1 MSVKKEKKIY
11 WSSGVTRDEVV
22 RSLNDENP
30 SVFRNQRHRR
40 QLTIFA
46 AAWVMGMSCTVFLS
60 HPKLKSYLDFLLL
73 AVSLVLYFQL
83 RKSVRSVADAPD
95 ELLDERQIAIRNS
108 AYLVAYRWLAGVF
121 MIHTIGYLLAV
132 EVMQLDVAWSNFTQ
146 VLIALCM
153 WVACL
158 PSMALAWSLPSET
171 QFLDDSK

>member
-40 QLTIFA
+40 QLTTFA

-171 QFLDDSK
+171 QFLNDSK

>member
-1 MSVKKEKKIY
+1 MTVKKEKKFY

-22 RSLNDENP
+22 KSLNDDKP
-30 SVFRNQRHRR
+30 SVFRNQWHRR
-40 QLTIFA
+40 QLTIFTA
-46 AAWVMGMSCTVFLS
+46 VWVMGMSCTVFLS
-60 HPKLKSYLDFLLL
+60 QPKLKSYLDFLLL
-73 AVSLVLYFQL
+73 AVSLVLYLQL

-121 MIHTIGYLLAV
+121 MIHKLGYLLAV
-132 EVMQLDVAWSNFTQ
+132 KVMQWDFAWSNFPQ
-146 VLIALCM
+146 FLIALCM
-153 WVACL
+153 WLACL